1 MVRTRVAALA
11 GVLALAAGLTA
22 GLGAAT
28 TASAAAASTTA
39 ATSAELQN
47 FAANVETLGETRF
60 PDTFAGAA
68 LTSAGVVI
76 VYSTNTRDAALSSA
90 MAKLNTGNYPLG
102 YIAARF
108 SYSKLDALNSALAAA
123 QAELQ
128 KDGVELFM
136 SEPNAATGA
145 VDVTLLRPTSAD
157 FARLNSSGVISPA
170 PGRLTT
176 ANYSRAA
183 SAVISSIAGSG
194 YAVEPAWQSQP
205 ATTTTPNSSDS
216 AAGRFNGTAP
226 FSGGDYI
233 KGSNGLNC
241 TGGFSVEGSKSH
253 NPFMLTAG
261 HCGRTTWSTPAQ
273 VMGRTSSL
281 YWRNPARDDFQTIR
295 VGSARGNVNGNTA
308 EYSVV
313 GQVVP
318 ARGSL
323 LTLDGSITGEVH
335 GIKVLSNNATIYNIK
350 GPGGVKFTAS
360 HLVTA
365 AGPCTGGDSGGP
377 MYVRV
382 PAPLQVR
389 AVGTIVAYYGL
400 PSGGFAC
407 AGERIGYEL
416 SASNTSL
423 ILDARVVR

>member
-1 MVRTRVAALA
+1 MGRTRVAALA
-11 GVLALAAGLTA
+11 GVLALAAGLA
-22 GLGAAT
+22 VGLGEAT
-28 TASAAAASTTA
+28 AASASPTLANPT
-39 ATSAELQN
+39 TSAGLQN

-60 PDTFAGAA
+60 PNTFAGAV
-68 LTSAGVVI
+68 LTSAGVVM
-76 VYSTNTRDAALSSA
+76 VYATTTSDAALTSA
-90 MAKLNTGNYPLG
+90 MVKLNTGNYPVS
-102 YIAARF
+102 YAAARF
-108 SYSKLDALNSALAAA
+108 SYSKLDALNTALASL
-123 QAELQ
+123 QSKLQ
-128 KDGVELFM
+128 KNGVELFM
-136 SEPNAATGA
+136 SEPDAAAGS

-157 FARLNSSGVISPA
+157 FARLDSSGVISLEL
-170 PGRLTT
+170 GRLTT

-183 SAVISSIAGSG
+183 SAVMSSIAGSG
-194 YAVEPAWQSQP
+194 YTVEPALQAQP
-205 ATTTTPNSSDS
+205 ATAAMANSPDSD
-216 AAGRFNGTAP
+216 AGRYNGKAP
-226 FSGGDYI
+226 FNGGDYI
-233 KGSNGLNC
+233 KGSNGLQC
-241 TGGFSVEGSKSH
+241 TGGFSVAGNKSH

-295 VGSARGNVNGNTA
+295 VGSARGNVNGDSDA
-308 EYSVV
+308 YAVV

-318 ARGSL
+318 ARDSL
-323 LTLDGSITGEVH
+323 LTLDGSRTGEVH